1 MRRSLFAAVAILCA
15 CGTTEPRGE
24 TAAHIIVRW
33 DATQQAMSSRL
44 REIEEASGVRMEHV
58 REISG
63 GAHVLRVLDS
73 VDEDAVDAA
82 LRRLNTLPQVRY
94 AVRDGRRTAQ

>member
-1 MRRSLFAAVAILCA
+1 
-15 CGTTEPRGE
+15 
-24 TAAHIIVRW
+24 
-33 DATQQAMSSRL
+33 MSSRL
-44 REIEEASGVRMEHV
+44 REIEEAAGLRMEHV

-63 GAHVLRVLDS
+63 GAHVLRVLDG